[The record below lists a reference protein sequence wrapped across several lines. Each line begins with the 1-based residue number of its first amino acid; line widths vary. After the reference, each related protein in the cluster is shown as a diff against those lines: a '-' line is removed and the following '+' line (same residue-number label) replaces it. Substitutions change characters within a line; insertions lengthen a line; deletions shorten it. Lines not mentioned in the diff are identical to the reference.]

1 MRIFNIIVII
11 VLIINMIWIYVLL
24 RLNTNLDNELH
35 EERKKAIKEINKL
48 RKKD

>member
-1 MRIFNIIVII
+1 MKIFSIIVVI
-11 VLIINMIWIYVLL
+11 VLVLNMIWIWLLL
-24 RLNTNLDNELH
+24 RLNSKLEDELQ